1 MLEIRR
7 ASLPRD
13 LDTVRALFREYADSL
28 GIDLG
33 FQHFEQE
40 LARLPGHYAPPRG
53 CLLLAWNG
61 ASPVGCAALRALSDG
76 SCEMKRLY
84 TRPEARGQQLGRRLA
99 LQILD
104 EARTSGYRR
113 MCLDTLPS
121 MTAAIALYRSL
132 GFESTAPYVF
142 NPVEGALFL
151 ARAV

>member
-1 MLEIRR
+1 
-7 ASLPRD
+7 
-13 LDTVRALFREYADSL
+13 
-28 GIDLG
+28 
-33 FQHFEQE
+33 
-40 LARLPGHYAPPRG
+40 
-53 CLLLAWNG
+53 
-61 ASPVGCAALRALSDG
+61 
-76 SCEMKRLY
+76 MKRLY